1 MKLPNARNNNIVV
14 QELGKELLI
23 YDLLTHKAY
32 QLNETSM
39 IVFNH
44 CDGRTSFDQLRQRYK
59 FTDELIYLTLDTLAK
74 EKLLVGDYQ
83 SRFAGVSRRAALK
96 KVGLACAAALPVI
109 VALSAPTA
117 ASAASTV
124 ACVNTTGPQRAPNTF
139 LGYRSP
145 EFCANDAFTCC
156 SNSTRYNPDDSIEIN
171 NLTHQRGYACYCN

>member
-1 MKLPNARNNNIVV
+1 MKLPSARNNNIVV

-44 CDGRTSFDQLRQRYK
+44 CDGRTSFD
-59 FTDELIYLTLDTLAK
+59 ELKRTHNFSEDLIHLTLSGLAK
-74 EKLLVGDYQ
+74 ERLLAGDYQ
-83 SRFAGVSRRAALK
+83 PEFAGVSRRAALK
-96 KVGLACAAALPVI
+96 KVGLACAVALPVI
-109 VALSAPTA
+109 TALSAPTA

-139 LGYRSP
+139 LGYRSV

-156 SNSTRYNPDDSIEIN
+156 SNSTRYNPNDSIEIN